1 VRVARLRAREGEGP
15 PEYYRLEGPQAL
27 PLSGGTARPFDPADL
42 LSPVTP
48 SKVVAVARN
57 YADHAKELQSEV
69 PKEPLIFL
77 KPASAVVGPGD
88 PIRLPTW
95 SSEVHHEAE
104 LAVVVG
110 TRMRSVAPERVREHL
125 LGFTCLN
132 DVTAR
137 DVQRAEKHFTRSKGA
152 DTFCP
157 IGPWVETEL
166 PAEGVAIVC
175 RVDGEVRQSGH
186 SRDMI
191 FGLDALLSFI
201 SHVMTLEPGDV
212 VATGT
217 PAGVGPLRAGQTVE
231 VEIAGIG
238 LLRNPV
244 LSQEP
249 AGPR

>member
-1 VRVARLRAREGEGP
+1 MPLNRGE
-15 PEYYRLEGPQAL
+15 
-27 PLSGGTARPFDPADL
+27 TRPFRSEDL
-42 LSPVTP
+42 LAPVTP

-57 YADHAKELQSEV
+57 YADHAKELQHEL
-69 PKEPLIFL
+69 PKEPLFFL
-77 KPASAVVGPGD
+77 KPPSAVIGPGD
-88 PIRLPTW
+88 SIRLPAW

-104 LAVVVG
+104 LAVVIG
-110 TRMRSVAPERVREHL
+110 TRMRAVAPDQVREFL

-166 PAEGVAIVC
+166 PADGVAIAC

-191 FGLDALLSFI
+191 FGLEALLSFI
-201 SHVMTLEPGDV
+201 SQVMTLEPGDV

-238 LLRNPV
+238 SLQNPV
-244 LSQEP
+244 VQ
-249 AGPR
+249 A

>member
-1 VRVARLRAREGEGP
+1 VRVARLRSLEGEGL
-15 PEYYRLEGPQAL
+15 PEFYRLEGSQAV
-27 PLSGGTARPFDPADL
+27 PLNGGQARPFVPGEL
-42 LSPVTP
+42 LAPVTP

-57 YADHAKELQSEV
+57 YADHAKELQNEV
-69 PKEPLIFL
+69 PKEPLFFL
-77 KPASAVVGPGD
+77 KPPSAVIGPGD
-88 PIRLPTW
+88 AIRLPAW

-110 TRMRSVAPERVREHL
+110 TRMRAVAPARVREHL
-125 LGFTCLN
+125 LGFTCVN

-137 DVQRAEKHFTRSKGA
+137 DIQRAEKHFTRAKGA

-166 PAEGVAIVC
+166 PAEGVAITC
-175 RVDGEVRQSGH
+175 RVDGELRQSGH
-186 SRDMI
+186 TRDMI
-191 FGLDALLSFI
+191 FGLEALLSFI

-244 LSQEP
+244 VSP
-249 AGPR
+249 